1 MNLCNLR
8 PNNWVARF
16 ISVKALAFALGLS
29 LIVLTP
35 KAAFAAEPCAVN
47 ASDASCV
54 IDDPRLFSVVV
65 NKVRPITPVTYGP
78 SDLVTVPKY
87 NPYGRILRKTVSLSV
102 IRMANAMRDEGK
114 GTLIVQ
120 SGYRSYYSQK
130 SILASKIKA
139 IGKTAALKL
148 VAKPGYSEHQ
158 TGLAVDFAAKGVS
171 TLQVSFAKTKA
182 GIWLAAN
189 SYKYGFVLRYPKG
202 KTAITGYSF
211 EPWHFRY
218 VGVELATA
226 MHDQKISTLEEYFAL
241 PAAPEYLN

>member
-1 MNLCNLR
+1 MNLSNLTT
-8 PNNWVARF
+8 NNMVARF
-16 ISVKALAFALGLS
+16 ISVKAMAYALTLS

-35 KAAFAAEPCAVN
+35 QTAVAAEACAVSP
-47 ASDASCV
+47 SDASCV

-65 NKVRPITPVTYGP
+65 NKTRPITPVTYGP
-78 SDLVTVPKY
+78 SDLITVPKY

-102 IRMANAMRDEGK
+102 IRMANAMQAEGQ

-130 SILASKIKA
+130 SILAAKIKS
-139 IGKTAALKL
+139 IGKTEALKL

-182 GIWLAAN
+182 GVWLAAN

-202 KTAITGYSF
+202 KTAITGYNF

-218 VGVELATA
+218 VGVGLATA
-226 MHDQKISTLEEYFAL
+226 MHDQNISTLEEYFAL
-241 PAAPEYLN
+241 PAAPSYLN